1 VKVELITRKG
11 CHLCEEAL
19 VLLQSLGLQPETLDV
34 DGDPELFAQYDFRV
48 PVVRMGGR
56 VVGEGAIRRDILVR
70 ALTHRD
76 GPSRK

>member
-19 VLLQSLGLQPETLDV
+19 VLLQSLGLQPEILDV

-48 PVVRMGGR
+48 PVVRMEGQ

-70 ALTHRD
+70 ALTRRD
-76 GPSRK
+76 GPSGK